1 MEILRQIACWLFGIL
16 ATVFLIMS
24 FVSIFRHGSTLFWV
38 SEKANEKHH
47 LFLFLA
53 LLSFAFWFIVSVPDK
68 TLEGV
73 FCILPLVIFISA
85 FSYGTSKINR
95 KFANWVATK
104 TNIDPKDPFRK
115 KE

>member
-1 MEILRQIACWLFGIL
+1 MEILQQIASWLLGIL
-16 ATVFLIMS
+16 AIFFLIMS
-24 FVSIFRHGSTLFWV
+24 FVSIFMHGSTLFWV
-38 SEKANEKHH
+38 SEKANEKLH

-53 LLSFAFWFIVSVPDK
+53 MLSFAFWFIVSVPDK

-85 FSYGTSKINR
+85 FSYGTSKFNR
-95 KFANWVATK
+95 KFANWIATK
-104 TNIDPKDPFRK
+104 TNVNPKDPFRR